1 MASAILTAL
10 TNRVG
15 DTLVLARISF
25 MLNEINWVIYN
36 YSPMIIRARIGFVLI
51 LAGITKRAQVPF
63 CAWLP
68 AAIAAPTPVSSL
80 VHSSTLVTA
89 GVYLLLRSYKI
100 IRLREGA
107 IKMLIVV
114 RVLTLLVAGSR
125 AACVYDLKKVIALST
140 LSQLRVII
148 FCVSIGA
155 PLVAFFHLVTHAV
168 FKALLFIGAGGLIHS
183 NKRVQDVRVTS
194 QV

>member
-125 AACVYDLKKVIALST
+125 AVRVYDLKKVIALST